1 MAIAALQFSEYGIE
15 IGTQLEQTAA
25 AVAPQVVAHIEGT
38 EGSPGLANDPPKMVQ
53 HLVPAMQGFAHRA
66 SWLPV
71 LVAPGRHGIGFVGP
85 N

>member
-1 MAIAALQFSEYGIE
+1 
-15 IGTQLEQTAA
+15 
-25 AVAPQVVAHIEGT
+25 
-38 EGSPGLANDPPKMVQ
+38 MVQ